1 MAGADHHSIAVD
13 HQQRQAVSCQDR
25 KSQPAF
31 CRDQPVSAGKL
42 RPVGRC
48 AACGDDGIGAMDLPH
63 GGKAVRAQ
71 AHGTCRTVTVLRD
84 KCWIIIRS
92 EAAIQTVIHAAA
104 DPAGTAEKAM
114 PDPFGSCLMNKM
126 RDLTRHDKA
135 GHQEPSVSKPGG
147 WPVPAG
153 TRSATLKTSPI

>member
-1 MAGADHHSIAVD
+1 
-13 HQQRQAVSCQDR
+13 
-25 KSQPAF
+25 
-31 CRDQPVSAGKL
+31 
-42 RPVGRC
+42 
-48 AACGDDGIGAMDLPH
+48 MDLPH

-84 KCWIIIRS
+84 KCCIIIRS

-104 DPAGTAEKAM
+104 DPAGAAEEAM
-114 PDPFGSCLMNKM
+114 PCPSCSWLMHKVWHLA
-126 RDLTRHDKA
+126 RFLARHDKA
-135 GHQEPSVSKPGG
+135 GHEEPSVSKPGG